1 MVFHCDDK
9 SMKFI
14 TQVAGIY
21 TMNATTLYTMN
32 ATTLHVLTGNTPG
45 ASKHIQVVDQRDANW
60 EKCTA

>member
-1 MVFHCDDK
+1 
-9 SMKFI
+9 MKFI

-21 TMNATTLYTMN
+21 TTN

-60 EKCTA
+60 EKLETVANLVVNSFWIARHQ

>member
-21 TMNATTLYTMN
+21 TTN